1 MRFIVTLSKIV
12 FWMFG
17 AKTFGAKVLG
27 IFILDKR
34 KFHRNE
40 ITMERIL
47 DTFAPEE
54 RKFHRGKSSNER
66 MFHRTKVPQERK
78 FSMDFSLPRTKLQ
91 GNITAQNLTL
101 WEQTLTLWNTRFFH
115 ELYGT
120 EIAFRKTL
128 SLHPLYSHSK
138 RGFASVIINSLHG
151 ITQPRRARP
160 PSMLE

>member
-101 WEQTLTLWNTRFFH
+101 
-115 ELYGT
+115 
-120 EIAFRKTL
+120 
-128 SLHPLYSHSK
+128 
-138 RGFASVIINSLHG
+138 
-151 ITQPRRARP
+151 
-160 PSMLE
+160 